1 MIKKGIV
8 VALSVVVL
16 LSANISLLAQQNPQ
30 QQSEDQKIEALRK
43 RQLELKRQI
52 REELE
57 KQNKVLEEELN
68 RMRLGSAQPKA
79 PDSTNPQT
87 VAGQNETVIPAS
99 LTSPTVTTAD
109 GNGNGNGASGP
120 APVNSNTV
128 VPSNTAALAT
138 VTAAAPSVPQGTG
151 CGTILLD
158 QKKFSRA
165 DQSVCFL
172 ARSIVQRRIFNAG
185 SRVIDPNRAD
195 MAFLLTALFNQVITA
210 TPSIGVDPAVKSF
223 VVDVEASRTD
233 KQLGADSRAAGTTSL
248 GVKGGIPQVIS
259 WAVENGGGVSSI
271 DGTTLTFR
279 LNPVGFIEG
288 LSSSGYISSF
298 KNTEDDALASFFRRT
313 SIGFSFDT
321 SRDTDPPTFTGS
333 KRQLSAVSARYQF
346 INQRDPR
353 AERYRKRWDDF
364 FNQEGIQFTDDQTKQ
379 LMRLQMS
386 TVSGEFT
393 NSALQDWLVT
403 TNEALNATQI
413 TATRLNETQA
423 IEEIQRILIQ
433 RLAQLPMQSLQ
444 SDTQLTDAL
453 SGFVAAYLPYLAK
466 KKEIM
471 DEIAKGTLMTL
482 EYTNYRE
489 PNAPDLSNF
498 RFVAQKGTGGGL
510 DFSADASLTFFNKR
524 PVGPNVQRLRDFDFS
539 ANLDKRLDDVMGL
552 GPATLTFAGKYQRLT
567 SNAVA
572 FDGTVLPNTKGDIAA
587 GQIKLTIPIGQS
599 GIKVPFSITFAN
611 RTELVRERE
620 TRGNFGFTFDLDTLF
635 ARFKSFSQ

>member
-8 VALSVVVL
+8 LALSVAIL
-16 LSANISLLAQQNPQ
+16 LSSSIPLIAQQDP
-30 QQSEDQKIEALRK
+30 QQSEDQKIDALK
-43 RQLELKRQI
+43 KKQLDLKRQI

-57 KQNKVLEEELN
+57 KQNKALEEELN
-68 RMRLGSAQPKA
+68 RLRLGSVQPKTPEA
-79 PDSTNPQT
+79 APQT

-99 LTSPTVTTAD
+99 LTSSISTPV
-109 GNGNGNGASGP
+109 GNGNGSTNTAGPTSTTGNPVVSPNP
-120 APVNSNTV
+120 APLATST
-128 VPSNTAALAT
+128 STAAST
-138 VTAAAPSVPQGTG
+138 SVPQVTG

-158 QKKFSRA
+158 EKKFSRA
-165 DQSVCFL
+165 DQAICFL
-172 ARSIVQRRIFNAG
+172 ARSIVNRRITNAG
-185 SRVIDPNRAD
+185 SRGIDPNRGD

-210 TPSIGVDPAVKSF
+210 TPGIGVDPAVKSF

-288 LSSSGYISSF
+288 LSSRGYISSF
-298 KNTEDDALASFFRRT
+298 RNTEDDALTRFFRRT
-313 SIGFSFDT
+313 SLGFSFDT

-333 KRQLSAVSARYQF
+333 KRQLSAVSARYQLV
-346 INQRDPR
+346 NQRDPR
-353 AERYRKRWDDF
+353 AERYRKRWDEF
-364 FNQEGIQFTDDQTKQ
+364 FNQQGISFTNEQTEQ
-379 LMRLQMS
+379 LMKLQMS
-386 TVSGEFT
+386 TSGGEFK
-393 NSALQDWLVT
+393 NAELQAWLAT
-403 TNEALNATQI
+403 TNNALNGTQI
-413 TATRLNETQA
+413 TATDLNKTQA
-423 IEEIQRILIQ
+423 IEEIQKIIIQ
-433 RLAQLPMQSLQ
+433 RLAQLPMQTLQ
-444 SDTQLTDAL
+444 SDTELTGAL
-453 SGFVAAYLPYLAK
+453 TGFVAAYLPYLAEK
-466 KKEIM
+466 KKIM
-471 DEIAKGTLMTL
+471 DEISKGTLVTF

-498 RFVAQKGTGGGL
+498 RFVAEKGTIGGI
-510 DFSADASLTFFNKR
+510 DFSANASLTFFNKR
-524 PVGPNVQRLRDFDFS
+524 PIGPNVQRLRDFDFS

-587 GQIKLTIPIGQS
+587 GQVKLTIPIGQS
-599 GIKVPFSITFAN
+599 GIKMPFAITFAN

-620 TRGNFGFTFDLDTLF
+620 VRGNFGFTFDLDTLF

>member
-8 VALSVVVL
+8 LALSVVIL
-16 LSANISLLAQQNPQ
+16 LSSSIPSIAQQEQ
-30 QQSEDQKIEALRK
+30 QQTEDQKLEAARK
-43 RQLELKRQI
+43 KNQEIKRQI

-57 KQNKVLEEELN
+57 KQNKALEEELN
-68 RMRLGSAQPKA
+68 RLRLGSVQ
-79 PDSTNPQT
+79 PQT
-87 VAGQNETVIPAS
+87 PAPAPQPVAGQNDTVIPAS
-99 LTSPTVTTAD
+99 LSGANSTHV
-109 GNGNGNGASGP
+109 GNGNGNTTGPTPAAVNSVVSPNP
-120 APVNSNTV
+120 APLTTTTSASASTN
-128 VPSNTAALAT
+128 
-138 VTAAAPSVPQGTG
+138 VPQVTG

-158 QKKFSRA
+158 LTKFSRA
-165 DQSVCFL
+165 DQSICFL
-172 ARSIVQRRIFNAG
+172 AQRIVQRRIDKVG
-185 SRVIDPNRAD
+185 SPVIDPNRSD
-195 MAFLLTALFNQVITA
+195 MPFLLTALFNQLIVA

-288 LSSSGYISSF
+288 LSSRGYITSF
-298 KNTEDDALASFFRRT
+298 QKTEDDALIKFFRRT
-313 SIGFSFDT
+313 SLGFSFDT
-321 SRDTDPPTFTGS
+321 TRDTDPPTFTGS
-333 KRQLSAVSARYQF
+333 KRQLSAISARYQLV
-346 INQRDPR
+346 NQRDPR
-353 AERYRKRWDDF
+353 AERYRKQWDDF
-364 FNQEGIQFTDDQTKQ
+364 FNNEGIQFTTDQTNQ
-379 LMRLQMS
+379 LMKLQMS
-386 TVSGEFT
+386 TEGGEFINEQVQAWLQQT
-393 NSALQDWLVT
+393 NDALRQT
-403 TNEALNATQI
+403 QINATE
-413 TATRLNETQA
+413 LNKTQA
-423 IEEIQRILIQ
+423 IEEMQKIIVQ
-433 RLAQLPMQSLQ
+433 RLAQLPVQVLQ
-444 SDTQLTDAL
+444 SDTQLTGAL

-471 DEIAKGTLMTL
+471 DEIAKGTLMTF
-482 EYTNYRE
+482 EYTNYRD

-498 RFVAQKGTGGGL
+498 RFVAEKGTIGGV
-510 DFSADASLTFFNKR
+510 DFTANASLTFFNKR
-524 PVGPNVQRLRDFDFS
+524 PIGPNVQRLRDFDFS

-587 GQIKLTIPIGQS
+587 GQVKLTIPIGQS
-599 GIKVPFSITFAN
+599 GIKMPFSITFAN

-635 ARFKSFSQ
+635 ARLKSFSQ